1 MNNLTIPL
9 KFDLGQFLQFFT
21 QLSPENKAIIFNAL
35 AAAMQSAP
43 PNLQSAAPL
52 KGSVLHYDLP
62 LEPVAEDDWNVL
74 A

>member
-35 AAAMQSAP
+35 AATMQSSP
-43 PNLQSAAPL
+43 PHLQSAAPL
-52 KGSVLHYDLP
+52 KGSVLHYELP
-62 LEPVAEDDWNVL
+62 LEPVADEDWNVL

>member
-1 MNNLTIPL
+1 
-9 KFDLGQFLQFFT
+9 
-21 QLSPENKAIIFNAL
+21 LSPENKAIIFNAL

-43 PNLQSAAPL
+43 PNLQSATPL

-62 LEPVAEDDWNVL
+62 LEPVAEDDWKVL

>member
-43 PNLQSAAPL
+43 HNLQSAAPL
-52 KGSVLHYDLP
+52 KGSVLHDDLP